1 MRATVLIA
9 CIAAITPAAARAE
22 PAPPFAALLR
32 QSADA
37 PRLLESAAEVRRA
50 EGLGLQATARPNPTI
65 GVLTENVAGSR
76 PFGNADRAET
86 TVQFSQPIEVGGKR
100 AARIAAGEAGVSAAR
115 ARSLDTRAAYAFEL
129 ARAYAAAEIA
139 DRRIELAVDEI
150 EEAEAD
156 LRAATALVRA
166 GKEAR
171 LRSLQAE
178 AAVGALRADLDGAK
192 AARIAAY
199 ARLSALAGRDRPYTA
214 VSESLLD
221 RGDDAIVT
229 IDPLT
234 TPAYRAADAER
245 AAAERRA
252 TAERKRAIPDV
263 TALIGVRRLNF
274 EEATVL
280 LGGVSIPLHLF
291 DRNRGNI
298 AAAQADL
305 QAAAARLAMARYDAQ
320 AGAQAAAAQLAAA
333 QARVLA
339 AESSLRTAEEIR
351 RLARI
356 AYTAGKSPLIELLA
370 ARRGVGAARAVV
382 LDARAARFEVR
393 AGLARLQGRAITGE
407 PIE

>member
-32 QSADA
+32 QLADA

-115 ARSLDTRAAYAFEL
+115 ARSLDTRAAYAFDL

-139 DRRIELAVDEI
+139 DRRIDLAVDEI

-156 LRAATALVRA
+156 LGAASALVRA

-192 AARIAAY
+192 ASRIAAY
-199 ARLSALAGRDRPYTA
+199 ARLSALAGHDQPYTGL
-214 VSESLLD
+214 SQSLLD
-221 RGDDAIVT
+221 RGAAAIAT
-229 IDPLT
+229 IDPQA
-234 TPAYRAADAER
+234 TPAYRAAAAER